1 MHRDPTE
8 FRARF
13 KAYREGKKPY
23 NAGRPV
29 AIQEVDKSD
38 ADFAKRLRSNWRQEI
53 WDWEG
58 SGKSAT
64 HKMSSSDNI
73 VYPNVQT
80 TEGGGLI
87 DFTNPIWKGV
97 VDPRQRAIQHGDFVP
112 MKTESDAIWF
122 GPNYKKYYPGFKNGK
137 LPRYGDGTDG
147 ISNNIPEDYIPLVS
161 NTYQPIVDEA
171 KQKMIKFAIDD
182 YIYRAQKQH
191 PEVTKQQAQEIYNNT
206 PYIGS
211 DSRKGTTVG
220 QYWHGDDD
228 GYGRRV
234 MVYPKG
240 MRSDDPEFNLQDRIN
255 STVLHESNHLFRDVL
270 LGGKYT
276 DKERQYLEAAYP
288 GVPINE
294 AAALNAQIREKLSN
308 VYGNGAVGDKLDAM
322 LEKIRQNKNMQNE
335 MMFHLNNLNEY
346 GHADK
351 INGQWDSKTIDAMTN
366 ALINV
371 ASIQSKPSR
380 GLIRAKNGKLP
391 GCAGGK
397 DPNEDVADFL
407 RQHEGYSDKVYLD
420 GNGIPTI
427 GYGFTDPKFVSKGTI
442 SRSTADAELKRQI
455 KSRQNVLRD
464 ILGADKW
471 DSLTDDS
478 RKALTSYH
486 FNYPAGFKDNTK
498 FMKAWRAGNYAEAI
512 RQVDA
517 GMNDPKNPGLRT
529 RRLAEQALLKADPFL
544 VGRHEV
550 PIQPIIAQPVSTAV
564 RPVIAAEQTIPAYDP
579 TISSYVSGKP
589 MVKLMPPV
597 RQPNLI
603 EMVEDSQWEPQFGSY
618 KNGKSP
624 IHIKPANRGKFT
636 ALKKRTGH
644 SASWF
649 KENGTPAQKKMAVFA
664 LNAKKWHH
672 ADGKLPE
679 YGNGTDALLQLA
691 KGGVSIIPGAGT
703 LIDGWDF
710 YNDPS
715 LENLGY
721 LALSGIGDA
730 AIFTG
735 IGAPFGFSLK
745 AIKSAAKLNKTRKT
759 LNAVMSANKAGNA
772 IQLYDAKKAY
782 DASKAASRALAAE
795 TGNLVDT
802 AKSTYEAYTK

>member
-1 MHRDPTE
+1 MVVHRDPTE

-13 KAYREGKKPY
+13 KAYKEGKMPY
-23 NAGRPV
+23 ENGLPKYEGGKDPIDQSRIDAREQIEQAVQLSQNSTFGKRNLSPESYYLRYRNSEGFRKRFDTGYGEEGAFYRLGIDQKKVPAIKYGETEGSMYIPNQNLVYMGSNTNDDYAKLGLRNRDFVKAHEQAHSIYNDAIFGKNDYGMLGRPV
-29 AIQEVDKSD
+29 EQYMKLDTPNLSNYRSWVDKNNNYKV
-38 ADFAKRLRSNWRQEI
+38 DFSHDFRGI
-53 WDWEG
+53 
-58 SGKSAT
+58 
-64 HKMSSSDNI
+64 
-73 VYPNVQT
+73 
-80 TEGGGLI
+80 EGGADVGALGWLLYNEGVFNRMDPNSKI
-87 DFTNPIWKGV
+87 TTDQLNQFYNDYKTKHPDAPYLRPIENYGTE
-97 VDPRQRAIQHGDFVP
+97 
-112 MKTESDAIWF
+112 KTAWLLNNTASTQT
-122 GPNYKKYYPGFKNGK
+122 KTKNG
-137 LPRYGDGTDG
+137 L
-147 ISNNIPEDYIPLVS
+147 
-161 NTYQPIVDEA
+161 TY
-171 KQKMIKFAIDD
+171 
-182 YIYRAQKQH
+182 
-191 PEVTKQQAQEIYNNT
+191 
-206 PYIGS
+206 
-211 DSRKGTTVG
+211 
-220 QYWHGDDD
+220 
-228 GYGRRV
+228 
-234 MVYPKG
+234 
-240 MRSDDPEFNLQDRIN
+240 
-255 STVLHESNHLFRDVL
+255 
-270 LGGKYT
+270 
-276 DKERQYLEAAYP
+276 
-288 GVPINE
+288 
-294 AAALNAQIREKLSN
+294 
-308 VYGNGAVGDKLDAM
+308 
-322 LEKIRQNKNMQNE
+322 
-335 MMFHLNNLNEY
+335 
-346 GHADK
+346 
-351 INGQWDSKTIDAMTN
+351 
-366 ALINV
+366 
-371 ASIQSKPSR
+371 
-380 GLIRAKNGKLP
+380 AKNGKLP
-391 GCAGGK
+391 GYAGGK

-427 GYGFTDPKFVSKGTI
+427 GYGFTDPKFVSKGAI

-455 KSRQNVLRD
+455 KSRQNTLRT

-664 LNAKKWHH
+664 LNAKKWKH
-672 ADGKLPE
+672 
-679 YGNGTDALLQLA
+679 
-691 KGGVSIIPGAGT
+691 
-703 LIDGWDF
+703 
-710 YNDPS
+710 
-715 LENLGY
+715 
-721 LALSGIGDA
+721 
-730 AIFTG
+730 
-735 IGAPFGFSLK
+735 
-745 AIKSAAKLNKTRKT
+745 
-759 LNAVMSANKAGNA
+759 
-772 IQLYDAKKAY
+772 
-782 DASKAASRALAAE
+782 
-795 TGNLVDT
+795 
-802 AKSTYEAYTK
+802 